1 MSYKTTAIR
10 HLDSTALSLEK
21 SINALR
27 LVKVSDQS
35 IKKQIAHLRDRLDSL
50 EIVDVPKIKRS
61 EEENY
66 HHVIFTIRGIEYFA
80 FYDEDYNLK
89 SLSWLNNDHYDPL
102 REITKDLY
110 SEILDMIIRTHLETK
125 K

>member
-1 MSYKTTAIR
+1 MSHKTTAIR

-66 HHVIFTIRGIEYFA
+66 YHAIFTIRGIEYFA

-102 REITKDLY
+102 REITKGLY
-110 SEILDMIIRTHLETK
+110 SEIIDMIIRTHLETK